1 MEFVQGE
8 FQFRIPRN
16 EFQQYR
22 QRFLTDQLPTWRPQQ
37 IHCTAV
43 EDTGFVPEGPTM
55 IIRVRYQWVEQTDEK
70 GNAVQ
75 K

>member
-22 QRFLTDQLPTWRPQQ
+22 HRFLADQLPTWRPPQ

-43 EDTGFVPEGPTM
+43 EDTGFVPDEPTM

-70 GNAVQ
+70 GSPV
-75 K
+75 

>member
-1 MEFVQGE
+1 MVFVQGE

-16 EFQQYR
+16 EFQLYR
-22 QRFLTDQLPTWRPQQ
+22 QQFLNDLLPTWRPRQ

-43 EDTGFVPEGPTM
+43 EATEFVPDGPTM
-55 IIRVRYQWVEQTDEK
+55 IILVRYQWVEQTDEH